1 MYVCTYIPTQVR
13 MEVEVNFKVVGLDL
27 VELLTHRVEEDYL
40 ADSKPVLHN
49 LRGLMFYK
57 QIQVSAVHLF
67 YLHICKDF
75 WMFILYHTYVHSWAC
90 T

>member
-13 MEVEVNFKVVGLDL
+13 VEVEVNFKVVGLDL

-49 LRGLMFYK
+49 LRGLMFY
-57 QIQVSAVHLF
+57 
-67 YLHICKDF
+67 
-75 WMFILYHTYVHSWAC
+75 
-90 T
+90 